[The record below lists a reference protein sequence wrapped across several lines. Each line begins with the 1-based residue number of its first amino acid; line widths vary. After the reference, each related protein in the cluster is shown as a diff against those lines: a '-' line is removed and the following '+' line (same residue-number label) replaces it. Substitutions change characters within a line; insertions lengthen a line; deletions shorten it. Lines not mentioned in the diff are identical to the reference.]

1 VWYKFSKKK
10 YDTAIVALCFKP
22 KDIKGLKIKHKLTK
36 KDLTKSDEFHVTLM
50 YLGDIEDIKTKKFSI
65 EKALKKLATQYS
77 VFNLTVGGVA
87 KFFVDGDKNPYVFTV
102 NSPEIEPLRQD
113 ILSYMENIGIS
124 EPSDTKPFIPHM
136 TLGFCDSD
144 DDIDSVSVGKDQLEV
159 DSVCLSWGGDIQYF
173 KFKE

>member
-1 VWYKFSKKK
+1 MWYKFSKKK

-136 TLGFCDSD
+136 TLGFFDDSNNLNS
-144 DDIDSVSVGKDQLEV
+144 IEIEETELEV
-159 DSVCLSWGGDIQYF
+159 KDIVLSWGGEIISF
-173 KFKE
+173 ALKN